1 MEERQSM
8 YARRYDREFKENAMA
23 LVESGIDYLGTQK
36 QLCRQFQNRS
46 RIGDRIGFGG
56 LPTHFILEALGGLR
70 L

>member
-1 MEERQSM
+1 
-8 YARRYDREFKENAMA
+8 
-23 LVESGIDYLGTQK
+23 VELGIDYLGTQK